1 MNAVM
6 PIPLVEIAD
15 PLRVEMTSPVVADF
29 RASVVTNHV
38 ADTAV
43 IANVVPKA
51 AVVDTRDTMQ
61 AYSDSRVALIAAI

>member
-15 PLRVEMTSPVVADF
+15 PLRVEMTSPVVANF
-29 RASVVTNHV
+29 RASAVT
-38 ADTAV
+38 
-43 IANVVPKA
+43 NVVPKA